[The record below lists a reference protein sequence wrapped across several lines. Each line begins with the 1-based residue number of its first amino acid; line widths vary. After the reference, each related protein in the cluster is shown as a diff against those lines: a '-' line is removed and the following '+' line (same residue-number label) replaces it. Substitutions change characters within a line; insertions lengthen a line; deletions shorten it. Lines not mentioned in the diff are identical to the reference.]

1 MPIPHATRFLTPSS
15 QRGFLCTSWGLPY
28 PWRGYGFLDVGLWKC
43 WGGFSDM
50 GWAGVNL
57 VPKELSLGIPSAGY
71 QDWLGKV
78 LLESSFHRP
87 PSCPTAFLSKEA
99 GRVILDH
106 SAPCR
111 APSGSELEGLV
122 LWAVVA
128 QRGWGQGGGSRKCR
142 PDGEEMWLLWLP
154 GWFLD

>member
-1 MPIPHATRFLTPSS
+1 
-15 QRGFLCTSWGLPY
+15 
-28 PWRGYGFLDVGLWKC
+28 
-43 WGGFSDM
+43 M